1 VTEPVT
7 VRFCAA
13 APAAKAIVAA
23 SVITIFLIITNDL
36 IFSFSDVGVRIPKL
50 LPQKKDDR
58 AGHPYKSL
66 ADVY

>member
-36 IFSFSDVGVRIPKL
+36 IFQFSDVGCRHPKKSAKFCL
-50 LPQKKDDR
+50 FDDET
-58 AGHPYKSL
+58 ALVSL
-66 ADVY
+66 CG